1 MHNTIAITGIAIFT
15 IFTAPIIVDGI
26 TKVAADTG
34 IQPMGRV
41 ATPTAAA
48 VIYLSLC
55 LHFFIISVVTPF
67 ITPSV
72 FLIVNSQTSRKIKM
86 LFHADC

>member
-1 MHNTIAITGIAIFT
+1 MHNSIAITGIAIFT

-55 LHFFIISVVTPF
+55 LHFFIISVF
-67 ITPSV
+67 TPSV